1 MKGKNGFEIVS
12 AIAIVKWG
20 QSYNGHLALVTLTSK
35 ERQRDPHWLAQDKNM
50 PYIGKFKRISDWM
63 LGTIDSV
70 IINSLLKFGIYNENS
85 NR

>member
-35 ERQRDPHWLAQDKNM
+35 ERQRNPHGLAQDKNM

>member
-35 ERQRDPHWLAQDKNM
+35 ERQRDPHGLAQDKNM

-85 NR
+85 NG